1 MEIKLGSQYQDREI
15 SMIEIF
21 IPIFNEVF
29 NVSEAVRISLAI
41 FTSIILVFVD
51 TFLRVFVE
59 ARNYNLATKRE
70 VTIKNTLLAILWRGW
85 AVVEIDGKKKRF
97 LVSNKLRSDMTKK
110 LVMSYPWLFLLS
122 FILLTLPDVE
132 VPVLGKV
139 DVFLSTLM
147 YLIPIFI
154 ELASCVENMIELE
167 LVETRWFKRAI
178 GLFKQIIEF
187 IKSVKEAIK

>member
-1 MEIKLGSQYQDREI
+1 MEIKLGSHYQDREI

-70 VTIKNTLLAILWRGW
+70 ITIKNTLLAILWRGW

-97 LVSNKLRSDMTKK
+97 LVSNKLRADMTKK

-178 GLFKQIIEF
+178 GLFKQVIDF
-187 IKSVKEAIK
+187 VKSVKEAIK

>member
-1 MEIKLGSQYQDREI
+1 
-15 SMIEIF
+15 MIEIF

-41 FTSIILVFVD
+41 FTTVILVFID
-51 TFLRVFVE
+51 TILRVLVE
-59 ARNYNLATKRE
+59 ARNYNL
-70 VTIKNTLLAILWRGW
+70 WRGW
-85 AVVEIDGKKKRF
+85 ATVEINGKHKRF
-97 LVSNKLRSDMTKK
+97 LVSGKLRADMTKK
-110 LVMSYPWLFLLS
+110 LVKSYPWLFLLS

-132 VPVLGKV
+132 VPVLGKI

-178 GLFKQIIEF
+178 ELFKQVIGF
-187 IKSVKEAIK
+187 VKSVKEAIK